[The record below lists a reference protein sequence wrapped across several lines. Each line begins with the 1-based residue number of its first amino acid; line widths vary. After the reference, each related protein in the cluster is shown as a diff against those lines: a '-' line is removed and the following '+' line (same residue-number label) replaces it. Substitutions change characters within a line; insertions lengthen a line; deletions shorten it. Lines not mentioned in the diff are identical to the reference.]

1 MSKGFFRLAA
11 LALLLAVAPAM
22 AKSNKLMQ
30 PAASQAQPVPAEGK
44 ALLIIMRPSYYG
56 GAIAS
61 TVYDAPDGSTTLI
74 GVLGPKD
81 KIAYQVDPGEHR
93 FMVIAENAD
102 FMDAHLEAGKTYYAV
117 VRARPG
123 VWKARFS
130 LLPIRATS
138 ADQYNLQSADFK
150 EWNAASEF
158 VESTPRADAWFVEN
172 RASVEEK
179 KAGYLKKWNAMLPAD
194 RAELVLHAEDGVAT
208 P

>member
-1 MSKGFFRLAA
+1 MSKGVFRLAA
-11 LALLLAVAPAM
+11 VALLLAAAPAM

-30 PAASQAQPVPAEGK
+30 PATSQAQPVPAAGK
-44 ALLIIMRPSYYG
+44 ALLIIIRPSRAG

-61 TVYDAPDGSTTLI
+61 SVYDAPDGHTTLV

-81 KIAYQVDPGEHR
+81 KIAYQVDPGDHR
-93 FMVIAENAD
+93 FMIVGENAD
-102 FMDAHLEAGKTYYAV
+102 FMDAHLDAGKTYYAV
-117 VRARPG
+117 ARARPG

-130 LLPIRATS
+130 LLPIRAAST
-138 ADQYNLQSADFK
+138 DQYNLQSADFR
-150 EWNAASEF
+150 EWNSTSEF

-179 KAGYLKKWNAMLPAD
+179 KADFLQKWNAMLPQD
-194 RAELVLHAEDGVAT
+194 RAELVLHAEDGVPT